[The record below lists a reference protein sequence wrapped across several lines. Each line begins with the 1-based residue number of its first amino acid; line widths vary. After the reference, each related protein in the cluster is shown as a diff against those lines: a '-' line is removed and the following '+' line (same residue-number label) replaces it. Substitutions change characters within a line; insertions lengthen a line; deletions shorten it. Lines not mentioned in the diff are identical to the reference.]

1 MNIVWSF
8 PLIHFALEKSAC
20 SFSLQIDSSAA
31 KNFDEHAYEI
41 VFYLETDIQ
50 VAMKKKFS

>member
-1 MNIVWSF
+1 MNIVSSF
-8 PLIHFALEKSAC
+8 PVIQSWLGKSAYP
-20 SFSLQIDSSAA
+20 FSLQIDSSAA

-50 VAMKKKFS
+50 VVMKKKFS

>member
-8 PLIHFALEKSAC
+8 PLIHFGLEKSAC

>member
-8 PLIHFALEKSAC
+8 PVIQSGLGKSAC
-20 SFSLQIDSSAA
+20 PFSLQIDSSAA

-41 VFYLETDIQ
+41 VFNLETDIQ
-50 VAMKKKFS
+50 VAMKKKSS